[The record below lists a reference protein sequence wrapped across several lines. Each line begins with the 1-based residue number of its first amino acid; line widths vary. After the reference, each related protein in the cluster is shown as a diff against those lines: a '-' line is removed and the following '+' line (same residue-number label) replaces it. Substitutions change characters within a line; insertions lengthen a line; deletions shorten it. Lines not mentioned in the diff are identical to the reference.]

1 VPLDPETGCRIALGV
16 IILSAGAIGL
26 PMRLKADRA
35 GGPVSIREDP
45 TWFWMLMGLA
55 GPPVAL
61 VCLGF
66 LIQPRW
72 VAFAHVDLPG
82 WLRLAGIP
90 LGFSGI
96 ALFAWMLVHLGL
108 NVTSTS
114 RPRQSAKLVTSG
126 PYRWIRHPMYTFT
139 LVLLLSASL
148 LTASGV
154 VAVGGLIMFA
164 LLAAR
169 SGLEEQRLG
178 EKFGEAYRAYQRR
191 TGRFLP
197 RWRQDR
203 DVR

>member
-1 VPLDPETGCRIALGV
+1 
-16 IILSAGAIGL
+16 
-26 PMRLKADRA
+26 
-35 GGPVSIREDP
+35 
-45 TWFWMLMGLA
+45 
-55 GPPVAL
+55 
-61 VCLGF
+61 
-66 LIQPRW
+66 
-72 VAFAHVDLPG
+72 
-82 WLRLAGIP
+82 
-90 LGFSGI
+90 
-96 ALFAWMLVHLGL
+96 
-108 NVTSTS
+108 
-114 RPRQSAKLVTSG
+114 
-126 PYRWIRHPMYTFT
+126 MYTFT

-164 LLAAR
+164 LLATR